1 MTTAAKD
8 NAVAWILWVAV
19 VAQGIGV
26 VWMDGLGF
34 RSTVQVLV
42 VAVALAAAVGVTWR
56 VRMGLNHRIDM
67 LLVMLAVGGLGM
79 LVGMAV
85 DRYLQLASGA
95 AMDCG
100 HCSEPSGSPWSAV
113 WTWMTGLMLLA
124 AIPASLAWT
133 RCAELA
139 RSNWKRW
146 VSTHLIGNAAMVVGM
161 IWFGR
166 WLGPGI
172 GRLTGASTVGHHV
185 GMLIG
190 MLVGMEAGMF
200 LGEALFGL
208 KPWREW
214 RWRNDEPGTTIEE
227 PRLKGP
233 A

>member
-1 MTTAAKD
+1 MTGSTRD
-8 NAVAWILWVAV
+8 AV
-19 VAQGIGV
+19 VAWVLAVSVVAQAVGL
-26 VWMDGLGF
+26 VWMDGLGL
-34 RSTVQVLV
+34 RPAVQVMV

-56 VRMGLNHRIDM
+56 VRMGLNHRVDM

-85 DRYLQLASGA
+85 DQRLQMAAGGA
-95 AMDCG
+95 MHCG
-100 HCSEPSGSPWSAV
+100 HGSEVSKSAWSAV
-113 WTWMTGLMLLA
+113 LTWMTGLMLLA

-139 RSNWKRW
+139 RSDFKRW

-166 WLGPGI
+166 WLGPAF
-172 GRLTGASTVGHHV
+172 GRLTGAPTLGHHV

-200 LGEALFGL
+200 MGEALFGL
-208 KPWREW
+208 KPWQEW
-214 RWRNDEPGTTIEE
+214 SWKNENQRTKIKE
-227 PRLKGP
+227 PRV
-233 A
+233 